1 MGVGWSGIIEFDWTL
16 IVNLIGFAVLLVIL
30 RWILWKPALK
40 YIDKRREL
48 IAARMASAKS
58 SEEKAAELVA
68 ERASELALAK
78 KESARILEE
87 VRERAEKNLEE
98 AKQRAKEEAD
108 RILADARVQME
119 HERDR
124 VLADLKAQYA
134 EMVALGTEQV
144 LRREVRIEDHRRL
157 LDPRLEEID
166 YATLDRVRE
175 DR

>member
-1 MGVGWSGIIEFDWTL
+1 MGVGWGGIIEFDWTL
-16 IVNLIGFAVLLVIL
+16 ILNLIGFAVLLILL

-58 SEEKAAELVA
+58 AEEKAVELVA
-68 ERASELALAK
+68 ERSGELAEAK
-78 KESARILEE
+78 KESVKILEE
-87 VRERAEKNLEE
+87 VRQRAEKSLEE
-98 AKQRAKEEAD
+98 AKLQAKGEAE
-108 RILADARVQME
+108 RILAEARVQME

-157 LDPRLEEID
+157 LDQLLLEID
-166 YATLDRVRE
+166 DAALDRAKENR
-175 DR
+175 